1 MKIHILLVA
10 SWIAANH
17 AQAAL
22 SGSDDFNDNSLDS
35 SKWSLISDGSSTIQ
49 EVHSR
54 LEFSSLSNTQI
65 GSQSMLVWVKN
76 TPNANS
82 TWEITLDLA
91 NSYAPSLDPF
101 DSNDYLRGASV
112 ALAVSGGSGSLSVG
126 FSTEKLQGFG
136 VSEYFHGLSCQ
147 FSGEDE
153 STDIDLPGNS
163 AAVRIT
169 YNKDTG
175 LLSAYYDSN
184 GPVGGYT
191 WSLMKSSS
199 ISSWGLSPGQPMG
212 VSVST
217 GYSGSKPQ
225 APAAGNL
232 QADNFKATSSNKPPT
247 ISLIPNQQ
255 IPINSSTKKIPF
267 DIDDSDTPVKELV
280 VTATSSNPSL
290 LPVANIS
297 ITGSGEHR
305 YVTATPT
312 RGRIGTATVTLIVSD
327 GTDTAEEPFQL
338 IVISSGGSAPDIAVE
353 QPAGSSLVSG
363 VTKKSFGTVKVA
375 SSGTSRI
382 FTILNKGGG
391 KLTGLTIT
399 KGGAQKGDFI
409 VSSPVKTSLAPKAST
424 TFKVSFKP
432 TGRGT
437 RNAVLHIKSNDPDE
451 NPFDIKLTGF
461 GVDP

>member
-1 MKIHILLVA
+1 MKIQILLAA
-10 SWIAANH
+10 SLIASNH
-17 AQAAL
+17 VHATI
-22 SGSDDFNDNSLDS
+22 SGSDDFNDNSLDP
-35 SKWSLISDGSSTIQ
+35 SKWSLIPDGSSTIK
-49 EVHSR
+49 ETNSR
-54 LEFSSLSNTQI
+54 LEFSSLTNTQSS
-65 GSQSMLVWVKN
+65 SQSMLVWVKN

-82 TWEITLDLA
+82 TWEITLDFA
-91 NSYAPSLDPF
+91 NSYAPLINPF
-101 DSNDYLRGASV
+101 DSSDYLRGATV

-126 FSTEKLQGFG
+126 FSTEKLQGYG
-136 VSEYFHGLSCQ
+136 VDEYFHGLSCQ

-153 STDIDLPGNS
+153 STDIDLAGNS

-175 LLSAYYDSN
+175 LLSAFYDSN

-191 WSLMKSSS
+191 WALMKSSS

-212 VSVST
+212 VSIST

-255 IPINSSTKKIPF
+255 IPVNSTTGKIPF
-267 DIDDSDTPVKELV
+267 SIDDSDTPVKELV

-297 ITGSGEHR
+297 ITGSGEQR
-305 YVTATPT
+305 YVAATPT
-312 RGRIGTATVTLIVSD
+312 LGRIGTATVTLIVSD

-338 IVISSGGSAPDIAVE
+338 IVTSTGGSAPDIAVE
-353 QPAGSSLVSG
+353 HPVGSALVSG
-363 VTKKSFGTVKVA
+363 VSKKSFGTIKVG
-375 SSGTSRI
+375 SSGNSKT
-382 FTILNKGGG
+382 FTILNKGGT
-391 KLTGLTIT
+391 KLTGLAIT

-409 VSSPVKTSLAPKAST
+409 VSPPVKTSLAPKAST

-432 TGRGT
+432 TGTGT

-451 NPFDIKLTGF
+451 NPFDIKVAGA
-461 GVDP
+461 GAAP

>member
-1 MKIHILLVA
+1 MKIHMLLVA

-35 SKWSLISDGSSTIQ
+35 SKWSLIADGFSTIK
-49 EVHSR
+49 EIHSR
-54 LEFSSLSNTQI
+54 LEFSPLSNTQSS
-65 GSQSMLVWVKN
+65 SQSMLVWVKN
-76 TPNANS
+76 TANANS

-91 NSYAPSLDPF
+91 NSYAPSINPF
-101 DSNDYLRGASV
+101 DASDYLRGATV
-112 ALAVSGGSGSLSVG
+112 ALAVSGGAGSLSVG

-153 STDIDLPGNS
+153 STDIDLSGNS

-169 YNKDTG
+169 YNKETG

-212 VSVST
+212 VSIST

-255 IPINSSTKKIPF
+255 IPINSTTGKIPF
-267 DIDDSDTPVKELV
+267 SIDDSDTPVKELV

-297 ITGSGEHR
+297 ITGSGEQR
-305 YVTATPT
+305 YVAATPT
-312 RGRIGTATVTLIVSD
+312 LGRIGTATVTLIVSD

-353 QPAGSSLVSG
+353 QPVGSTLVSG
-363 VTKKSFGTVKVA
+363 VTKKSFGTIEVG
-375 SSGTSRI
+375 SSGNGKT
-382 FTILNKGGG
+382 FTILNKGGT
-391 KLTGLTIT
+391 KLTGLAIT
-399 KGGAQKGDFI
+399 KGGTQKGDFI
-409 VSSPVKTSLAPKAST
+409 VSQPAKTSLAPKAST

-432 TGRGT
+432 SGRGT
-437 RNAVLHIKSNDPDE
+437 RSAVLHIKSNDPDE
-451 NPFDIKLTGF
+451 NPFDVKVTGA
-461 GVDP
+461 GASP